1 MAASVYNRE
10 LIMTNHLGQ
19 DLVGG
24 GCTFAGGEL
33 QPNDEGE
40 VHAAKLAKEDAA
52 KNTITLLILRG
63 SAPFVADL
71 RHSSQSLRSPSA
83 PPCPG

>member
-71 RHSSQSLRSPSA
+71 RTKPAQARRA
-83 PPCPG
+83 AAG